1 MEIERE
7 TVEIMP
13 HPVLPVTASFTW
25 EDVSIPTRQGVRQRV
40 LLTKAANAGTKAVIL
55 FTGGNGTPITI
66 PEGQG
71 IRFSG
76 NFLVRSSALFAND
89 GFITAI
95 VDWMNGGTPPEYVS
109 P

>member
-1 MEIERE
+1 MKIERE

-40 LLTKAANAGTKAVIL
+40 LLAKGANAGTKAVIL
-55 FTGGNGTPITI
+55 FAGGNGTPITI

-76 NFLVRSSALFAND
+76 NFLVRSSALFAEA
-89 GFITAI
+89 GFMTAI
-95 VDWMNGGTPPEYVS
+95 VDWMNGETPLECLS